1 MDTDALLNRA
11 GAGDPLARDQLL
23 AQHRARLKQMIR
35 FRLDPR
41 LAARIDS
48 SDVVQETLA
57 SAAKR
62 LEQYLQSRP
71 LPFYPWLRQIAWDK
85 LVELHRFHFRQK
97 RSVAREQPIHIQ
109 LSDESV
115 SELADRLVAVQSTPS
130 AHLARAETTRRL
142 KRALARL
149 PDADREILTLRHLEQ
164 LDTLETAA
172 VLGISESATKSRH
185 FRAVQRLLNYLDE
198 DEQGDLQ

>member
-1 MDTDALLNRA
+1 MDTNALLDRA
-11 GAGDPLARDQLL
+11 GAGDTQARDQLL
-23 AQHRARLKQMIR
+23 AQHRERLKQMIR

-57 SAAKR
+57 SASQR
-62 LEQYLQSRP
+62 LKQYLQSRP

-97 RSVAREQPIHIQ
+97 RSIAREQPIEIR
-109 LSDESV
+109 LSDQSV
-115 SELADRLVAVQSTPS
+115 SELANRLIAIQSTPS
-130 AHLARAETTRRL
+130 AQLARAESAERL
-142 KRALARL
+142 RRALARL

-164 LDTLETAA
+164 LDTAETAA
-172 VLGISESATKSRH
+172 VLGISQPASKSRH
-185 FRAVQRLLNYLDE
+185 FRAMQRLLDYLDE
-198 DEQGDLQ
+198 DEEGDLP